1 MVDQVV
7 MRRIALAVEILVGV
21 GVDVVDKVA
30 GVVLHQLAS
39 RSKAE
44 DRAGVASGCGRSGR
58 REGRGLRW

>member
-30 GVVLHQLAS
+30 GVVLH
-39 RSKAE
+39 
-44 DRAGVASGCGRSGR
+44 
-58 REGRGLRW
+58 